1 VCRSRL
7 RAAAGLVGVV
17 ITVVALAACGD
28 DDDGDGDA
36 AAPEE
41 LCLVVQAW
49 SDSTVDQVDA
59 FREDSPGLDPD
70 ARRARYEEAFVD
82 VADRQDEFVEHLD
95 ELDLPQPIAGRL
107 DEALADVTET
117 YDDGVAEAEALP
129 DEAYSVQAV
138 REGSLVGSVEK
149 AKAIVFQALSELA
162 DDPATGIAR
171 GCGRR
176 GALDLSPTAT
186 YPSS

>member
-1 VCRSRL
+1 V
-7 RAAAGLVGVV
+7 LV
-17 ITVVALAACGD
+17 TVAVLGACGD
-28 DDDGDGDA
+28 DDGSDDA
-36 AAPEE
+36 AAPDQQVE
-41 LCLVVQAW
+41 LCQVVQAW

-59 FREDSPGLDPD
+59 FREDSPGLDAA
-70 ARRARYEEAFVD
+70 ARRARYEEAFAD
-82 VADRQDEFVEHLD
+82 VVDRQDEFVAHLD
-95 ELDLPQPIAGRL
+95 ELDLPPPIADRL
-107 DEALADVTET
+107 DRALADVTAT
-117 YDDGVAEAEALP
+117 YDDGVAEAAALP
-129 DEAYSVQAV
+129 DDAYSVLAV

-162 DDPATGIAR
+162 DDPANGIAR

>member
-1 VCRSRL
+1 V
-7 RAAAGLVGVV
+7 LV
-17 ITVVALAACGD
+17 TVATLAACGD
-28 DDDGDGDA
+28 DDGDDA
-36 AAPEE
+36 AASDE

-59 FREDSPGLDPD
+59 FREDSSGLDPD
-70 ARRARYEEAFVD
+70 ARRARYEQAFDD
-82 VADRQDEFVEHLD
+82 VADRQEEFVEHLD
-95 ELDLPQPIAGRL
+95 ELDLSQPIAERI
-107 DEALADVTET
+107 DEALADVSHT
-117 YDDGVAEAEALP
+117 YDDGVAEAESLP
-129 DEAYSVQAV
+129 DDAYSVLSV

-162 DDPATGIAR
+162 DDPQTGVAR